1 MMTAALTNI
10 LGHDSRGS
18 PSHADGSLERAWN
31 VGPPELVS
39 HEMEEWN
46 VLCKRLRARTL
57 GGGGGNVKTYQPG
70 ELLLPVNPRPGLRSG
85 HQAFLHEMSSK
96 AVSSSSQL
104 KAAVPA
110 QRASVEE

>member
-1 MMTAALTNI
+1 MRWRNGTFSANDFA
-10 LGHDSRGS
+10 
-18 PSHADGSLERAWN
+18 
-31 VGPPELVS
+31 
-39 HEMEEWN
+39 HEHW
-46 VLCKRLRARTL
+46 
-57 GGGGGNVKTYQPG
+57 GGGGNVKTYQPG